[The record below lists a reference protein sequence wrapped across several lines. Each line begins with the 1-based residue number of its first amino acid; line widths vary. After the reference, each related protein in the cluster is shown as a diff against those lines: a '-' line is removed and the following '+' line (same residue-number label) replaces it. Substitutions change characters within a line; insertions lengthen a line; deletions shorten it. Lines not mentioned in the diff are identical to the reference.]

1 MNDTDGNLREW
12 LFKTIMFEADAERF
26 RRSGIRVGADQSSAE
41 RSLLEENLAPFPI
54 ELRNNAMRMLRLY
67 GLLFCFENSVRQLI
81 KERLTENEG
90 INWWD
95 KVVPPKIR
103 SFADGRMEKAIR
115 NTWLEGEK
123 GDLLQ
128 YVELGHLSDIIIANW
143 ESFSDLV
150 PSQHWL
156 KQRFDEIEQA
166 RNFVAHNRLLLQ
178 SEFARLEQYVSDW
191 RKQVG
196 F

>member
-1 MNDTDGNLREW
+1 
-12 LFKTIMFEADAERF
+12 MFEADAEKF
-26 RRSGIRVGADQSSAE
+26 RRAGFRIGADQTSAE
-41 RSLLEENLAPFPI
+41 QSLLEENLAPFPV
-54 ELRNNAMRMLRLY
+54 ELRNHAMRMIRLY
-67 GLLFCFENSVRQLI
+67 GLLYCFENSVRQLI
-81 KERLTENEG
+81 RERLTENIG
-90 INWWD
+90 SDWWETAT
-95 KVVPPKIR
+95 PPKIR
-103 SFADGRMEKAIR
+103 SFAETRREKALS

-128 YVELGHLSDIIIANW
+128 YVELGHLSDLIIANW
-143 ESFSDLV
+143 ERFSDLV

-166 RNFVAHNRLLLQ
+166 RNFVAHNRLLMP
-178 SEFARLEQYVSDW
+178 SEFARLEQYISDW

>member
-1 MNDTDGNLREW
+1 MSERNFRER
-12 LFKTIMFEADAERF
+12 LFKAIMFEADAEKF
-26 RRSGIRVGADQSSAE
+26 RRAGFRIGADQMSAE
-41 RSLLEENLAPFPI
+41 QSLLEENLAPFPV
-54 ELRNNAMRMLRLY
+54 ELRNNAMAMIRLY
-67 GLLFCFENSVRQLI
+67 GLLYCFENSVRQLI
-81 KERLTENEG
+81 RERLSENVG
-90 INWWD
+90 TDWWE
-95 KVVPPKIR
+95 KAVPPKIR
-103 SFADGRMEKAIR
+103 AFAEARREKALT

-128 YVELGHLSDIIIANW
+128 YIELGHLSDIIVANW
-143 ESFSDLV
+143 ERFSDLV

-166 RNFVAHNRLLLQ
+166 RNFVAHNRLLMPG
-178 SEFARLEQYVSDW
+178 EFARLEQYITDW

>member
-1 MNDTDGNLREW
+1 VSERNFRER
-12 LFKTIMFEADAERF
+12 LFKAIMFEADAEKF
-26 RRSGIRVGADQSSAE
+26 RRAGFRIGADQMSAE
-41 RSLLEENLAPFPI
+41 QSLLEENLAPFPV
-54 ELRNNAMRMLRLY
+54 ELRNNAMAMIRLY
-67 GLLFCFENSVRQLI
+67 GLLYCFENSVRQLI
-81 KERLTENEG
+81 RERLSENVG
-90 INWWD
+90 TDWWE
-95 KVVPPKIR
+95 KAVPPKIR
-103 SFADGRMEKAIR
+103 AFAEARREKALT

-128 YVELGHLSDIIIANW
+128 YIELGHLSDIIVANW
-143 ESFSDLV
+143 ERFSDLV

-166 RNFVAHNRLLLQ
+166 RNFVAHNRLLMPG
-178 SEFARLEQYVSDW
+178 EFARLEQYITDW